1 VTEHPPPD
9 DPRIPPDLFP
19 ESRSM
24 MAAMIELGLLDIEAN
39 TVDQIRSVAE
49 AEGPVIGTGPPVKR
63 VEEIEIEG
71 PEGTLPLRIY
81 HPPPPDPQRAILFLH
96 GGGWVLGDLDHADA
110 DCRRLCIDTGSL
122 VVAVDYRLAPEHP
135 FPAGLEDAYA
145 ALSWLAEKVG
155 STSGPR
161 RLVVGG
167 DSAGGNLTAAL
178 TLLAR
183 ERGGPTI
190 DHQLLIYPVTDRD
203 FETDSYR
210 KFGDGYLLT
219 RVAMEL
225 FWASYVPAA
234 SGSPD
239 ALAAVLQ
246 AEDLSGLP
254 PATVVVAGCD
264 VLRDEAE
271 AYLLRLRVA
280 NVWVDV
286 LRYPGQLHSFWTY
299 GGVSDIGRKV
309 NADILTSLE
318 SAERIGPGGE
328 HSVQNIVEP

>member
-1 VTEHPPPD
+1 VTEHPPAD
-9 DPRIPPDLFP
+9 DPRIPADLFP

-24 MAAMIELGLLDIEAN
+24 MAATIELGLLDIEAD
-39 TVDQIRSVAE
+39 TVDQIRSVAK
-49 AEGPVIGTGPPVKR
+49 AEGPLIGTGPAVKR
-63 VEEIEIEG
+63 VEEIDIEG

-81 HPPPPDPQRAILFLH
+81 HPPLPDPRRAILFLH

-110 DCRRLCIDTGSL
+110 DCRRLCVDTGSL

-145 ALSWLAEKVG
+145 ALRWLAEKVG
-155 STSGPR
+155 STSGPP

-183 ERGGPTI
+183 ERGGPAI
-190 DHQLLIYPVTDRD
+190 DHQVLIYPVTDRD

-210 KFGDGYLLT
+210 TFGDGYLLT
-219 RVAMEL
+219 RAAMEL

-234 SGSPD
+234 SGDTDP
-239 ALAAVLQ
+239 LAAVLR

-271 AYLLRLRVA
+271 AYGLRLRLADVS
-280 NVWVDV
+280 VDV

-299 GGVSDIGRKV
+299 GGASDIGRKV
-309 NADILTSLE
+309 NADILASLE
-318 SAERIGPGGE
+318 SAEQIRPDGD
-328 HSVQNIVEP
+328 HSVQDVVEP